1 MARLP
6 LKSFDPRNLA
16 AARAIVAHP
25 ALYRGHRA
33 VLLTWAEEY
42 LRRHAD
48 DAPSASPAQK
58 LNALSERRPPRANCL
73 NCRGTGFVIW
83 QSADGR
89 ERAARCQCTASSG
102 NRAA

>member
-16 AARAIVAHP
+16 AARTIVARP

-48 DAPSASPAQK
+48 DAPAARSAHQPETLSP
-58 LNALSERRPPRANCL
+58 RRPRASCL

-83 QSADGR
+83 RSADGC
-89 ERAARCQCTASSG
+89 ERAARCSCMASTG